1 MYMYMAGGQS
11 GEYFEMSSEMLNQ
24 HQAVHTED
32 NNGHSPD
39 VTKPLIE
46 P

>member
-1 MYMYMAGGQS
+1 MYTYMAGKQG
-11 GEYFEMSSEMLNQ
+11 GEYFEMSSDMLNQ
-24 HQAVHTED
+24 HPAVNTED

-39 VTKPLIE
+39 ATKPLIE